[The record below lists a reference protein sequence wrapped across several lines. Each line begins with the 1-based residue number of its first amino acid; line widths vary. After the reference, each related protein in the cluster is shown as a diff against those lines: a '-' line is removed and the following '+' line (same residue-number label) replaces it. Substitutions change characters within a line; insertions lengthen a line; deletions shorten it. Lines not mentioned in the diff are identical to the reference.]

1 MKIYAIQKWFSIFLV
16 IPVLISGWG
25 GLFPITVQAAGPNL
39 HEIVVGTV
47 NSNKEIVPKGEITEI
62 DISSIS
68 ATLGATIADIEI
80 NGVKDNRQVLGFAD
94 LDDKADRGWY
104 FVDIDEAIY
113 WINRFGG
120 NQSYI
125 LSGGDANVYSST
137 VTAINQ
143 AGFNPYQAYNL
154 AELATASGGA
164 GFTSGDNLVPDG
176 NGYKSVGHFRTTQR
190 PTGNVTAPK
199 TEYEINDIVPITVTG
214 NDFSYYHRGIIVWS
228 VSVIN
233 TTTGRGYQQLS
244 PHKVIKD
251 PSTKEWPVNNTVTPE
266 PFSWSETYNYVPT
279 ESGVYEVTFVM
290 TDRNHRSRQGSPTM
304 TESTPYVFR
313 FTVGTPLPPPD
324 EGEPVGPEDPP
335 PGPACSPNSSRTTMN
350 FQVVGDKDIKDY
362 SRVESG
368 GSAIPVEP
376 YADISL
382 FASKPGTFQMDG
394 VELRPGSGNDR
405 TRGLGYFGGSGTVTI
420 TYVSDDG
427 RDCWEKSFRVQSG
440 GNEEN
445 SCPKI
450 TVNHTSYRSGS
461 TIEVMPGEELKFRA
475 SFTNKAGET
484 DRASVWWIVTKPDG
498 TEDTSGNYETDN
510 RDRERWR
517 AEPYWE
523 FDLPRWARGKQS
535 SRLDPHDIPLEPG
548 KTYHLR
554 IGYEG
559 TTFANLDCN
568 NWEVT
573 VVVKDIACTIQEQNR
588 IKMYRYGAY
597 PNPIPPRGEEI
608 SGVAPHIIFTSM
620 FTRLDDGRYDTNMGY
635 YADVSGTW
643 YLNENGTRT
652 QLSDLLAPMERL
664 HLYLPQH
671 YGAGDTVLL
680 ELVTDTECVRTVTI
694 EIHSDNKC
702 PTKTLGNVRFNGGFS
717 LVEETN
723 WEYEVRF
730 GETITIDPLDI
741 RKGGTWRVSLQSDS
755 PVRIN
760 SVAMRWYNPD
770 TRNWERERNGKQ
782 MLPTKDGYKHYLYF
796 PSDPDTDTAL
806 EGLYRITIYGE
817 NNTASSCE
825 GDFFVEIGPT
835 GDMENLL
842 IVKSSFSITP
852 KAPQFPGTEATVTF
866 DIKNAGKTEHDTTLA
881 VRWESSP
888 TATMLDVKG
897 FKPGEMRTITIPT
910 LYPQKSEDF
919 IGHINPDQD
928 KPDNERIWTDNRAV
942 WPVEVM
948 KEIPS
953 PPGGGGD
960 FDGGEIGLEIYDSDN
975 RQLQRL
981 EVQADGV
988 WEREPARIR
997 VVIDQTKINDGFAR
1011 TEQEINANI
1020 AAYKAQLEEYV
1031 SGSGVQNIRVTA
1043 TPEQIVN
1050 AKSLAVYEP
1059 ATLQLQMSGPGTPQQ
1074 WPVSSASTGGDFL
1087 YTGTVVPTQT
1097 TWRQVLDSRPY
1108 VAQINGFV
1116 ITMDYQIDFAV
1127 TYDVCSGDDEEETC
1141 DTRSFTRT
1149 MSGRYTIT
1157 VTGGQRSFEVFEPNA
1172 TGSIHHTA
1180 EWLEYHA
1187 RDRYPDSRPND
1198 FYAGER
1204 ILSQLELQPRHRHP
1218 VSGKYPVVESAVA
1231 WISETGRQQTELQSR
1246 LVLQPAGEARW
1257 RGPNYQA
1264 SKLGTREQGVDTPL
1278 MGDKQRGFQKDAS
1291 YAVYYSVSFQ
1301 FGVEKGFP
1309 YANKLSG
1316 TGHGQEDY
1324 RIPFR
1329 IIANAWE
1336 RQGIRNHST
1345 Q

>member
-1 MKIYAIQKWFSIFLV
+1 
-16 IPVLISGWG
+16 
-25 GLFPITVQAAGPNL
+25 
-39 HEIVVGTV
+39 
-47 NSNKEIVPKGEITEI
+47 
-62 DISSIS
+62 
-68 ATLGATIADIEI
+68 
-80 NGVKDNRQVLGFAD
+80 
-94 LDDKADRGWY
+94 
-104 FVDIDEAIY
+104 
-113 WINRFGG
+113 
-120 NQSYI
+120 
-125 LSGGDANVYSST
+125 
-137 VTAINQ
+137 
-143 AGFNPYQAYNL
+143 
-154 AELATASGGA
+154 
-164 GFTSGDNLVPDG
+164 
-176 NGYKSVGHFRTTQR
+176 
-190 PTGNVTAPK
+190 
-199 TEYEINDIVPITVTG
+199 
-214 NDFSYYHRGIIVWS
+214 
-228 VSVIN
+228 
-233 TTTGRGYQQLS
+233 
-244 PHKVIKD
+244 
-251 PSTKEWPVNNTVTPE
+251 
-266 PFSWSETYNYVPT
+266 
-279 ESGVYEVTFVM
+279 
-290 TDRNHRSRQGSPTM
+290 
-304 TESTPYVFR
+304 
-313 FTVGTPLPPPD
+313 
-324 EGEPVGPEDPP
+324 
-335 PGPACSPNSSRTTMN
+335 MN

-382 FASKPGTFQMDG
+382 FASKPGTFQVDG

-680 ELVTDTECVRTVTI
+680 EFVTDTECVRTVTI

-796 PSDPDTDTAL
+796 PSDPDTDIAL

-897 FKPGEMRTITIPT
+897 FKPGEVRTITIPT

-919 IGHINPDQD
+919 IGNINPDKD

-981 EVQADGV
+981 EAQADGV

-997 VVIDQTKINDGFAR
+997 VVIDQTKINEGFAR

-1020 AAYKAQLEEYV
+1020 AMYKAQLEEYV
-1031 SGSGVQNIRVTA
+1031 SGNGVQNIRVTA

-1059 ATLQLQMSGPGTPQQ
+1059 ATLQLQVSGPGTPQQ
-1074 WPVSSASTGGDFL
+1074 WPVSSTSTGGDFL

-1116 ITMDYQIDFAV
+1116 ITMDHRIDFNV
-1127 TYDVCSGDDEEETC
+1127 SYDVCSGDEEEEAC
-1141 DTRSFTRT
+1141 DSRSFTRT

-1180 EWLEYHA
+1180 EWIEYHA

-1231 WISETGRQQTELQSR
+1231 WISETGRQQTALQSR
-1246 LVLQPAGEARW
+1246 LVLQPAGETRW